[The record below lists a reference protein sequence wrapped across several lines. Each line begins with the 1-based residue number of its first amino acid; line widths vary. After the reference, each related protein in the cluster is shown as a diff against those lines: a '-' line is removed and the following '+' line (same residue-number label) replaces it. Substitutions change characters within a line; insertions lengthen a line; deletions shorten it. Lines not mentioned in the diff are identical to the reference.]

1 MAALSEVPCLPSGE
15 EGESAREDGRNGAA
29 SLAIDKVRPLFMGSE
44 EQKKRMEAPLCYSAS
59 LNIMDVL
66 FFCFLAGQEGA
77 RGGWGLGAHPS
88 P

>member
-1 MAALSEVPCLPSGE
+1 MAALRIVPCLPSGE
-15 EGESAREDGRNGAA
+15 EGESAREDGRFGAP

-66 FFCFLAGQEGA
+66 FFCFLAGKGGA
-77 RGGWGLGAHPS
+77 RGGRGLGAPLS